1 MVEYLWIVW
10 LSVFVIGL
18 IIETG
23 TTELVSVFFS
33 FGALIAM
40 IISFI
45 PGVEWWVQLIIF
57 VVLSGASL
65 AALRPI
71 VKKYLNKEKR
81 ETNVDEYIGK
91 KTNVIDVNNDG
102 YPEVKLNGLI
112 WRIEPVDEEEKIVVG
127 EKVEI
132 VSIKG
137 NKLIVRKVEK

>member
-57 VVLSGASL
+57 VVLSGVSL
-65 AALRPI
+65 AALRPV

-81 ETNVDEYIGK
+81 DTNVDEYIGK
-91 KTNVIDVNNDG
+91 KVSVIDVNNDG

-112 WRIEPVDEEEKIVVG
+112 WRIEPVDEEEKVEVG

-132 VSIKG
+132 VTIKG

>member
-10 LSVFVIGL
+10 LSIFVVAL
-18 IIETG
+18 IVETG
-23 TTELVSVFFS
+23 TTELVSIFFA

-57 VVLSGASL
+57 VVLSGVSL
-65 AALRPI
+65 AALRPV

-81 ETNVDEYIGK
+81 DTNVDEYIGK
-91 KTNVIDVNNDG
+91 KVNVIDVNNDG

-112 WRIEPVDEEEKIVVG
+112 WRIEPVDEEEKVEVG

-132 VSIKG
+132 VTIKG

>member
-23 TTELVSVFFS
+23 TTELVSIFFS

-71 VKKYLNKEKR
+71 VKKYLNKEKLYSYAKKLGVYK
-81 ETNVDEYIGK
+81 EVFNVFE
-91 KTNVIDVNNDG
+91 VIAWN
-102 YPEVKLNGLI
+102 
-112 WRIEPVDEEEKIVVG
+112 
-127 EKVEI
+127 
-132 VSIKG
+132 
-137 NKLIVRKVEK
+137 

>member
-91 KTNVIDVNNDG
+91 KANVIDVNNDG

-112 WRIEPVDEEEKIVVG
+112 WRIEAVDEEEKIEVG

-132 VSIKG
+132 VTIKG

>member
-23 TTELVSVFFS
+23 TTELVSIFFS

-40 IISFI
+40 TISFI

-81 ETNVDEYIGK
+81 DTNVDEYIGK
-91 KTNVIDVNNDG
+91 KVNVIDVNNDG
-102 YPEVKLNGLI
+102 TPEVKLNGLI
-112 WRIEPVDEEEKIVVG
+112 WRIEPVDEEEKIIVG

-132 VSIKG
+132 VTIKG

>member
-23 TTELVSVFFS
+23 TTELVSIFFS

-81 ETNVDEYIGK
+81 DTNVDEYIGK
-91 KTNVIDVNNDG
+91 KVNVIDVNNDG
-102 YPEVKLNGLI
+102 TPEVKLNGLI
-112 WRIEPVDEEEKIVVG
+112 WRIEPVDEEEKIIVG

-132 VSIKG
+132 VTIKG

>member
-1 MVEYLWIVW
+1 MAEFMWIIW
-10 LSVFVIGL
+10 LGIFVVAL
-18 IIETG
+18 IAEVG
-23 TTELVSVFFS
+23 TTELVSVFFA
-33 FGALIAM
+33 FGALVSM

-45 PGVEWWVQLIIF
+45 PGVEWWVQLIVF

-81 ETNVDEYIGK
+81 DTNVDEYIGK
-91 KTNVIDVNNDG
+91 KVNVIDVNNDG
-102 YPEVKLNGLI
+102 TPEVKLNGLI
-112 WRIEPVDEEEKIVVG
+112 WRIEPVDEEEKIIVG

-132 VSIKG
+132 VTIKG

>member
-23 TTELVSVFFS
+23 TTELVSIFFS

-81 ETNVDEYIGK
+81 DTNVDEYIGK
-91 KTNVIDVNNDG
+91 KVNVIDVNNDG
-102 YPEVKLNGLI
+102 IPEVKLNGLI
-112 WRIEPVDEEEKIVVG
+112 WRIEPVDEEEKIIVG

>member
-23 TTELVSVFFS
+23 TTELVSIFFS

-81 ETNVDEYIGK
+81 DTNVDEYIGK
-91 KTNVIDVNNDG
+91 KVNVIDVNNDG
-102 YPEVKLNGLI
+102 IPEVKLNGLI
-112 WRIEPVDEEEKIVVG
+112 WRIEPVDEEEKIIVG

-132 VSIKG
+132 VTIKG